1 MSLELLAIDAKLVCM
16 EVFVSGQIDDID
28 NVRIVQDAFTEAGH
42 HITHD
47 WTRNETGDQMLAGKE
62 AKLANPEETAR
73 RATNDLQGV
82 VDSDVYIICTDNER
96 AGKGMYVELG
106 AALALNAV
114 NGSPKIYL
122 LGSMNNASIFYF
134 HPSIILGRSIQEVI
148 EEIK

>member
-1 MSLELLAIDAKLVCM
+1 
-16 EVFVSGQIDDID
+16 
-28 NVRIVQDAFTEAGH
+28 
-42 HITHD
+42 
-47 WTRNETGDQMLAGKE
+47 
-62 AKLANPEETAR
+62 
-73 RATNDLQGV
+73 
-82 VDSDVYIICTDNER
+82 
-96 AGKGMYVELG
+96 MYVELG